1 MAAATSQ
8 VFAPSNGGWIA
19 RAALCG
25 GGGRRSTVWDQWSA
39 VAGIPALGSK
49 DAAALMMLVAQ
60 PPPTMRGG
68 GGPAVAGTTEME
80 AAAVALMALAVSG
93 DAISGGLVLEQEA
106 RTPRV

>member
-1 MAAATSQ
+1 
-8 VFAPSNGGWIA
+8 
-19 RAALCG
+19 
-25 GGGRRSTVWDQWSA
+25 